1 MKMKCLIIVLL
12 LTAFEL
18 HSQPPASVLELKFEV
33 PNLNY
38 TPLIDWENY
47 QFTARD
53 VPIDKQHFLRVNVP
67 IERSQVVYVHY
78 MDTTNRTYIHR
89 FFLSK
94 GDTLK
99 GQEVNGKFDFEGKN
113 KAAII
118 NRFLYQQGVFGG
130 DSLMKRPLM
139 QKVSTDIYTKLMQ
152 DLAEESWERYK
163 ATQDTA
169 DTGQNAFVRAALE
182 AQYYQRTQFF
192 VATKNWTEAMFEEYR
207 KGNEPSFVSSEVY
220 HPPLRILPFDDAVLS
235 LDYQGC
241 LSEHLQKDITPKGDL
256 FEVMSELY
264 NVLDHQLAHLPVT
277 RETLLVPWL
286 LWKRDYPRKYEIIS
300 RFERDFPNS
309 KRLKELKYE
318 FWKNQKPV
326 SGISMPSLPLLAVD
340 SNQVFLP
347 TLAKNTHS
355 LLLIW
360 NTWED
365 SCELALTT
373 WATLAQKYTSS
384 NLHFATVGV
393 RNHFDSWKEAL
404 KKNWPASKTGTHLYA
419 RHGETEVLE
428 GMFGAKRPLVVVMD
442 TAGNYVEHFSPFEKE
457 RLDKWLKR

>member
-1 MKMKCLIIVLL
+1 MKMKCLIIALL
-12 LTAFEL
+12 LIG
-18 HSQPPASVLELKFEV
+18 LELRSQRPTSFLEVRFEV

-47 QFTARD
+47 QFMARD
-53 VPIDKQHFLRVNVP
+53 VPIDSKHFLRVGVP

-89 FFLSK
+89 FFLPK

-99 GQEVNGKFDFEGKN
+99 GHEIKGKFGFEGKN
-113 KAAII
+113 KAATI

-130 DSLMKRPLM
+130 DSLMQRPLM

-163 ATQDTA
+163 STQDTS

-182 AQYYQRTQFF
+182 AQYYQRTKFF
-192 VATKNWTEAMFEEYR
+192 VATKNWTDAMFEEYH
-207 KGNEPSFVSSEVY
+207 KGSEPSFASSEVY
-220 HPPLRILPFDDAVLS
+220 HPPLRILPFEDAMLS
-235 LDYQGC
+235 LDYQQC
-241 LSEHLQKDITPKGDL
+241 LLEHIQKGITPQPDL
-256 FEVMSELY
+256 YEVMTEFY
-264 NVLDHQLAHLPVT
+264 NVLDRQLPHLPVT
-277 RETLLVPWL
+277 RETLLTSL
-286 LWKRDYPRKYEIIS
+286 LMWKRDYPRKYEIVA
-300 RFERDFPNS
+300 RFERDFPKA
-309 KRLKELKYE
+309 KRLKELKNE
-318 FWKNQKPV
+318 FWKNQKPI
-326 SGISMPSLPLLAVD
+326 SGIPMPSLPLLAVD

-347 TLAKNTHS
+347 TLANTNFS
-355 LLLIW
+355 LMLIW

-373 WATLAQKYTSS
+373 WATFAQKYTSPDLS
-384 NLHFATVGV
+384 FITLGV

-404 KKNWPASKTGTHLYA
+404 KKKQLPSKTGTHLYA
-419 RHGETEVLE
+419 RHAETEILE

-442 TAGNYVEHFSPFEKE
+442 AQANYVEHFSPFEKE
-457 RLDKWLKR
+457 QLDRWLKR

>member
-1 MKMKCLIIVLL
+1 MKMKLLIIALL
-12 LTAFEL
+12 LIGLEL
-18 HSQPPASVLELKFEV
+18 RSQRPTSFLYLKFET
-33 PNLNY
+33 PNLKY

-53 VPIDKQHFLRVNVP
+53 VPIDSTHFLRVGVP

-89 FFLSK
+89 FFLPK

-99 GQEVNGKFDFEGKN
+99 GQEVHGKFEFEGKN
-113 KAAII
+113 KAATI

-152 DLAEESWERYK
+152 DLAEEGWERYK
-163 ATQDTA
+163 ATQDTS

-182 AQYYQRTQFF
+182 AQYYERTKFF

-220 HPPLRILPFDDAVLS
+220 HPPLRILPFEDAVLS

-264 NVLDHQLAHLPVT
+264 NVLDYQLAHLPVT
-277 RETLLVPWL
+277 RETILVPWL
-286 LWKRDYPRKYEIIS
+286 LWKRDYPRKYEIIT

-326 SGISMPSLPLLAVD
+326 SGISMPSLPLLTVD

-347 TLAKNTHS
+347 TLAKTTHS

-365 SCELALTT
+365 GCELALTT
-373 WATLAQKYTSS
+373 WATLAQKYTSPHLS
-384 NLHFATVGV
+384 FATVGV

-404 KKNWPASKTGTHLYA
+404 KKNGATSKTGTHWYA
-419 RHGETEVLE
+419 RHAETELLE
-428 GMFGAKRPLVVVMD
+428 AMFGAKRPLVVVMD
-442 TAGNYVEHFSPFEKE
+442 AQANYVEHFSPFEKE